1 MEHVYAIR
9 INSPHPR
16 ICANMVYMTKA
27 SQIPA
32 GRAKLAGVLK
42 SAGDV
47 VLIDDV
53 VQALGTDRTRAA
65 KLLSRWTSQ
74 GWMRRIGPGAYVPVQ
89 LDLLD
94 SAQVVEDPW
103 ILVPTLFAPGYIGG
117 RTAAEHWDLT
127 EQLFRDI
134 LVFTAGPVR
143 ARTVER
149 QGAIFTLK
157 HIRQEL
163 LFGAKTVWRAHT
175 RVLVSDIHRTI
186 IDMLD
191 DPATGGGIQH
201 VDDCFRQYLA
211 RSDADPARLIAY
223 ADQHG
228 NGAIFKRLGFLAERH
243 GADKLAREAGG
254 RLTAGNAK
262 LDPDLDCKRLVS
274 RWRLF
279 VPASWKPEAAN
290 D

>member
-1 MEHVYAIR
+1 MAGLSR
-9 INSPHPR
+9 
-16 ICANMVYMTKA
+16 
-27 SQIPA
+27 IPA
-32 GRAKLAGVLK
+32 GRARLAAVLK
-42 SAGDV
+42 EAGDV

-53 VQALGTDRTRAA
+53 VQALATDRTRAA
-65 KLLSRWTSQ
+65 KLLSRWASQ

-94 SAQVVEDPW
+94 SAQVIEDPW

-134 LVFTAGPVR
+134 LVYTAGPVR
-143 ARTVER
+143 TRTVER

-157 HIRQEL
+157 HIRQGL
-163 LFGAKTVWRAHT
+163 LFGTKTVWRANT
-175 RVLVSDIHRTI
+175 RVPVSDIHRTI

-201 VDDCFRQYLA
+201 VEDCFRQYLK
-211 RSDADPARLIAY
+211 RKDADPARLIAY

-228 NGAIFKRLGFLAERH
+228 NGAIFKRLGFMAERN
-243 GADKLAREAGG
+243 GIDRLACEAGE

-262 LDPDLDCKRLVS
+262 LDPDLDCRRLVS

-279 VPASWKPEAAN
+279 VPVSWKQEVV
-290 D
+290 DD